1 MVQKTSSQ
9 QTTTSREQAST
20 VNNSTTTKVV
30 LLEEN
35 MMYKVYI
42 FSSYKTKCNTSE
54 IEDET
59 NMEVLDSFEL

>member
-20 VNNSTTTKVV
+20 VNNSTTTKVI

-42 FSSYKTKCNTSE
+42 FSSHTKCNTSE
-54 IEDET
+54 IEGKT
-59 NMEVLDSFEL
+59 NMKVLDSFEL